1 MAELLPAE
9 GEPAFRDLETVLA
22 CVGTAEGPAF
32 RVRLTGCSVFFGFYS
47 GLLCPRFVL

>member
-22 CVGTAEGPAF
+22 YVGTAEGPA
-32 RVRLTGCSVFFGFYS
+32 L
-47 GLLCPRFVL
+47 